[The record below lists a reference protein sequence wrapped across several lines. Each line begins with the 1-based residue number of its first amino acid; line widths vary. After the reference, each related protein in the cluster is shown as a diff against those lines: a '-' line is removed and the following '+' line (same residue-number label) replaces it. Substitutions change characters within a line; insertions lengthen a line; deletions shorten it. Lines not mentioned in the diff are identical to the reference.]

1 MRCIRPT
8 GIIICI
14 IGLYLALSPIITLV
28 QFIPLVG
35 YLLSW
40 MVAFTALI
48 FAVVVGATLSCLT
61 IAVAWVF
68 YRPWIGVPLLLITA
82 QMAYI
87 IFFHDWGSIGPED
100 ESTLQVPI
108 ATELSMV
115 SRSLIKASLG

>member
-87 IFFHDWGSIGPED
+87 IFFHDWGSIGPKD